1 VDHRHREAR
10 IECPGDVPIPG
21 ERTGRSCIVD
31 MARDGIRLCRLDEIP
46 DGDSR
51 GFDPLGQGRDTLLV
65 VRQGAS
71 LHAWRDAC
79 PHLPGVPMA
88 WRKNAYLNA
97 ARDRIVCSAH
107 GALFD
112 IATGICTLGP
122 CLGESLEPLA
132 VFVDSAGFVCLNA
145 T

>member
-1 VDHRHREAR
+1 
-10 IECPGDVPIPG
+10 
-21 ERTGRSCIVD
+21 
-31 MARDGIRLCRLDEIP
+31 MAGTGIRLCRLDEIP

-65 VRQGAS
+65 VRQGRS
-71 LHAWRDAC
+71 LYAWRDAC
-79 PHLPGVPMA
+79 PHIAGVPMP

-97 ARDRIVCSAH
+97 NRDRIVCSAH

-122 CLGESLEPLA
+122 CLGQSLERVTVTLDA
-132 VFVDSAGFVCLNA
+132 DGSVYYMN
-145 T
+145 